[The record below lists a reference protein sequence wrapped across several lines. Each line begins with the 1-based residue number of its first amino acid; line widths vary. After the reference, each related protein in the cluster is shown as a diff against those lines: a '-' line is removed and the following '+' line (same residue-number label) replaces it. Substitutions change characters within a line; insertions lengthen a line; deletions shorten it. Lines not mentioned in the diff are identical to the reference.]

1 MSGDGVAP
9 VPRLNRTRTTAGDSM
24 ASRNYF
30 GTDGVRGRVGEEP
43 ITPEFVLKLGWAAGR
58 VLGASGG
65 DPGKILIGKD
75 TRVSGYLL
83 ESALESGL
91 SAAGMDVSLLG
102 PMPTPAVAYLTR
114 TARARA
120 GIVISASH
128 NPYEDN
134 GIKFFSAEG
143 TKLPDEV
150 ELEIE
155 RTMSEPLRMVPS
167 GELGKAFRYDDAG
180 GRYVEFCKSTF
191 PNRASLEGLRIVLDC
206 ANGAAYHVAPL
217 VFGELG
223 ADVTA
228 IANEPDGF
236 NINRD
241 CGSTCPDTLRR
252 AVLGAGAHLGIALD
266 GDGDRV
272 VMVDAQGA
280 IVDGDQLLYIIA
292 VDRLA
297 KGAMRGGLVGTLMS
311 NFGLEMVCRARNIPF
326 VRAAV
331 GDRYVMNEMMERGW
345 DLGGET
351 SGHIICLDKLTT
363 GDGIIA
369 ALQVLSAMARTGRS
383 LAEMR
388 GGMTLYPQH
397 MVNVRMAR
405 RFDPKSS
412 ALVQDA
418 VRAAEREL
426 RGQGRVVLRPSGTEP
441 VIRVMVEGSDSS
453 LVVRLSQELADV
465 VQRAAETA

>member
-1 MSGDGVAP
+1 MT
-9 VPRLNRTRTTAGDSM
+9 N
-24 ASRNYF
+24 RNYF

-58 VLGASGG
+58 VLGARGG

-91 SAAGMDVSLLG
+91 SAAGVDISLLG
-102 PMPTPAVAYLTR
+102 PMPTPAIAYLTR

-128 NPYEDN
+128 NPYQDN

-143 TKLPDEV
+143 TKLADEV
-150 ELEIE
+150 ELDIE
-155 RTMSEPLRMVPS
+155 RTMREPLRMVS
-167 GELGKAFRYDDAG
+167 SDELGKAWRYDDAG

-191 PNRASLEGLRIVLDC
+191 PNRASLEGLRIVVDC

-217 VFGELG
+217 VFSELG

-236 NINRD
+236 NINRE
-241 CGSTCPDTLRR
+241 CGSTYPDTLSR
-252 AVLGAGAHLGIALD
+252 AVVETRADLGIALD

-272 VMVDAQGA
+272 IMVDADGA
-280 IVDGDQLLYIIA
+280 VLDGDQLLYIIA

-297 KGAMRGGLVGTLMS
+297 SAALRGGLVGTLMS
-311 NFGLEMVCRARNIPF
+311 NFGLEVVCRNRNIPF

-331 GDRYVMNEMMERGW
+331 GDRYVMGELLERGW
-345 DLGGET
+345 DLGGES

-369 ALQVLSAMARTGRS
+369 ALQVLAAMARGGRP
-383 LAEMR
+383 LAELKS
-388 GGMTLYPQH
+388 GMTLFPQH
-397 MVNVRMAR
+397 MINVRMAR

-412 ALVQDA
+412 PLVQDA

-441 VIRVMVEGSDSS
+441 VVRVMVEGEDGA
-453 LVVRLSQELADV
+453 LVMRLSQELAEAV
-465 VQRAAETA
+465 RRAAEAA

>member
-1 MSGDGVAP
+1 M
-9 VPRLNRTRTTAGDSM
+9 T
-24 ASRNYF
+24 SRKYF
-30 GTDGVRGRVGEEP
+30 GTDGVRGCVGEEP

-58 VLGASGG
+58 VLGAKSG
-65 DPGKILIGKD
+65 DPGKILVGKD

-91 SAAGMDVSLLG
+91 SAAGVDISLLG

-128 NPYEDN
+128 NPYQDN

-155 RTMSEPLRMVPS
+155 RVMSEPLRMVS
-167 GELGKAFRYDDAG
+167 SSELGKAWRYDDAG
-180 GRYVEFCKSTF
+180 GRYIEFCKSTF
-191 PNRASLEGLRIVLDC
+191 PNRASLDGLRIVVDC
-206 ANGAAYHVAPL
+206 ANGAAYHVAPQ
-217 VFGELG
+217 VFSELG
-223 ADVTA
+223 AEVIA

-236 NINRD
+236 NINRE
-241 CGSTCPDTLRR
+241 CGSTHPDTLRR
-252 AVLGAGAHLGIALD
+252 AVLDAGAHLGIALD

-272 VMVDAQGA
+272 LMVDGNGA
-280 IVDGDQLLYIIA
+280 VVDGDQLLYIIA

-297 KGAMRGGLVGTLMS
+297 SGALRGGLVGTLMS
-311 NFGLEMVCRARNIPF
+311 NFGLETVCRSRNIPF

-331 GDRYVMNEMMERGW
+331 GDRHVMGELVERGW

-363 GDGIIA
+363 GDGTIA
-369 ALQVLSAMARTGRS
+369 ALQVLAAMVRVGRS
-383 LAEMR
+383 LAELKS
-388 GGMTLYPQH
+388 GMTLFPQT
-397 MVNVRMAR
+397 MINVRMAR

-412 ALVQDA
+412 TAVQDA

-426 RGQGRVVLRPSGTEP
+426 QGQGRVVLRPSGTEP
-441 VIRVMVEGSDSS
+441 VIRVMVEGADSAQ
-453 LVVRLSQELADV
+453 VTRLSQEIADV
-465 VQRAAETA
+465 VRRAAEAA